1 MSSLQE
7 EERLRPL
14 TQTFVHRRHSIPVG
28 FKFQW
33 RIRWFGKQREV
44 RKEKRKHVFQGKGKK
59 KAWKEYWT
67 EHQKNW
73 LFGLDLV
80 LRGWLTL
87 DKPTDLCGVKLAYV
101 CEEEVGRMI
110 PRSPSALIC
119 LETKVSV
126 VVFFFFFFFHL
137 GSNCRQTQISGCCQ
151 EPRESGPVA
160 SRAGPAWASLS
171 THPPCRSISAS
182 HPSTAHTSLLDSLH
196 RANWH
201 RMKNTQQ
208 RKQPTLSHSA
218 GKWEKRL

>member
-101 CEEEVGRMI
+101 CEEEVGRMT

-126 VVFFFFFFFHL
+126 VVFFFFFFFLTIKDLWGLTCKFNSTIPFSPVSNETLL
-137 GSNCRQTQISGCCQ
+137 GLFFWS
-151 EPRESGPVA
+151 
-160 SRAGPAWASLS
+160 
-171 THPPCRSISAS
+171 
-182 HPSTAHTSLLDSLH
+182 
-196 RANWH
+196 
-201 RMKNTQQ
+201 
-208 RKQPTLSHSA
+208 
-218 GKWEKRL
+218 